1 VPIATMPSWLQVFAN
16 INPVTPMVDTIRALS
31 LGTSVSSSLWKILAW
46 EAAIILVFLP
56 LALRRYR
63 LLAQ

>member
-1 VPIATMPSWLQVFAN
+1 MPSWLQVFAN
-16 INPVTPMVDTIRALS
+16 INPVTAMVDTIRALS
-31 LGTSVSSSLWKILAW
+31 LGMSVSSSLWKILVW